1 MRKSLGLSVKIGIIV
16 GISIVVSALTVEF
29 MSLNKFKKE
38 FSANVKTNLQTVQRG
53 ILNNFVDTT
62 TILRNAVV
70 ALAERPNF
78 VEAMENGDAE
88 LVGRLA
94 EQKRRI
100 IGNDIIFVTDARGR
114 IIFGSGGTFTRGQD
128 AADMAC
134 VKDIVREGMA
144 EAKTYESKPGMI
156 GYSMLAAAEIRNER
170 GTLLGS
176 LVAGKDLSKQSFV
189 DNLKDIYNIEI
200 SIMEGD
206 TRVSSTIR
214 DADGKSWAGSKV
226 TNPEVLRRVEVNGET
241 YETDSVLLGENYLNI
256 YFPLKTELGKITGM
270 VSTFGSKRAIDDTM
284 QSVLITSTIFMLA
297 LVIILCVISGIIIV
311 NLLKPL
317 KTVRATLS
325 DISSGEADLT
335 KRITVTVNDEIGDVV
350 HGFNAFTEKL
360 QTIIKHMK
368 ESKDSMDVAGSD
380 LQNTTDETASA
391 VHEILANI
399 ESIHNQVTGQKQSV
413 EQTAGAVD
421 EISANITALNHMIEN
436 QSNGVTEAS
445 AAVEQM
451 IGNIR
456 SVNSSMEKMSQSFN
470 DLQEHSHHG
479 FEKLA
484 VVSERVQQIDMQSQ
498 MLQEANTAIANI
510 AEQTNLLAMNA
521 AIEAAHAGEAGK
533 GFAVVADEIRK
544 LSETSSGQSKTIGE
558 QLKVIQSSIMDMV
571 NVSQES
577 SRAFSSVASE
587 IQETDKLVRQIKA
600 AMQEQNEGSR
610 QITGTLH
617 DMNTSTQEVQS
628 FALEMAEGS
637 KSILEEVRKLQD
649 ATSAMKMSMDEM
661 AVGAEKIHETGSAL
675 GTISSEMK
683 QTIAK
688 IGEQIDRFSNA

>member
-544 LSETSSGQSKTIGE
+544 LSETSTQQSKTIGD
-558 QLKVIQSSIMDMV
+558 QLTQIKEAIV
-571 NVSQES
+571 NVVSASTES
-577 SRAFSSVASE
+577 SQVFSQVQ
-587 IQETDKLVRQIKA
+587 QELTATDQLVMQIRS
-600 AMQEQNEGSR
+600 AMEEQNEGSR
-610 QITGTLH
+610 QITEALKL
-617 DMNTSTQEVQS
+617 MNDSTVEVRNAS
-628 FALEMAEGS
+628 AEMNEGN
-637 KSILEEVRKLQD
+637 KVILEEVQHLQNV
-649 ATSAMKMSMDEM
+649 TIVMKQSMDEM
-661 AVGAEKIHETGSAL
+661 HIGAQQINKTGTMLTDVTGRVEQSIKKM
-675 GTISSEMK
+675 GT
-683 QTIAK
+683 
-688 IGEQIDRFSNA
+688 QIDQFTV